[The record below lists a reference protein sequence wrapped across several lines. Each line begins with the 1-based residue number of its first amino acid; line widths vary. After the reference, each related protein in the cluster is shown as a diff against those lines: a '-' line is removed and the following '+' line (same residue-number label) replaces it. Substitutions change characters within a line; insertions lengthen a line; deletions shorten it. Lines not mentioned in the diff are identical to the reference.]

1 MLLRQKT
8 GLGVQVYQHVRQL
21 LLDGALHVDAA
32 MPIDAIAEDLG
43 VSRQPVMDAVR
54 RLALEGFV
62 TITPQVGSF
71 PRRYSVQEMVDFY
84 KLFAEA
90 ECVCVQLACERAD
103 AGHIRQLKAISAE
116 IGQLATSRLGKVE
129 LAREYRRLNQRFHS
143 EIHSLIQSAALAEAT
158 EVMGDLSD
166 FMVATAEAPIFLE
179 RLKVAHKEHQA
190 LIAAIETRDATTA
203 VSVMRQHVRAI
214 SERIA
219 KVGKLRVTADDA
231 EGTGRKVSRRG

>member
-1 MLLRQKT
+1 MLRRQKT

-21 LLDGALHVDAA
+21 LLDGTLHVDAA
-32 MPIDAIAEDLG
+32 MPIDSIANDLG

-71 PRRYSVQEMVDFY
+71 PRRYDVHEMVDFY

-90 ECVCVQLACERAD
+90 ECVCVELACERAD
-103 AGHIRQLKAISAE
+103 PNQIRQLKSVSAE
-116 IGQLATSRLGKVE
+116 IGQLVTSRLGKVE
-129 LAREYRRLNQRFHS
+129 LARDYRRLNQRFHS
-143 EIHSLIQSAALAEAT
+143 EIHGMIRSAALAETT
-158 EVMGDLSD
+158 EVMGDLGD
-166 FMVATAEAPIFLE
+166 FMVATAQAPIFME

-190 LIAAIETRDATTA
+190 LIAAIEKRDVKKG
-203 VSVMRQHVRAI
+203 VSVMRQHVLAV

-219 KVGKLRVTADDA
+219 KVGNRSSSTEATEMAGQRL
-231 EGTGRKVSRRG
+231 SRRG